1 MNPARVGI
9 AEGSAFY
16 EVARRGGTLRLY
28 DLSQT
33 SEGHKASIE
42 FYTQDV
48 IQVPCIGHV
57 ALQECSDCTRPFL
70 REKALAIRGHVGPGY
85 DYY

>member
-48 IQVPCIGHV
+48 IQVPWATWRYKSAATAR
-57 ALQECSDCTRPFL
+57 ALFFERKP
-70 REKALAIRGHVGPGY
+70 
-85 DYY
+85 